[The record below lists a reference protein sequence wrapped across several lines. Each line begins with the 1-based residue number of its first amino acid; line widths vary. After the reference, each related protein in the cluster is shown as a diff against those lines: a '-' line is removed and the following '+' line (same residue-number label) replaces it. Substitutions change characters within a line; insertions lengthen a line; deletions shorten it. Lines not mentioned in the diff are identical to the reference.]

1 MNLRELFARNFKYY
15 RKQAQISQ
23 MKLAEMCE
31 TSSNY
36 VGEIE
41 TGKKFPSPEMMEK
54 ISDVLGVSPWCFLY
68 EEDAFE
74 TSNKNHAINI
84 EDKLSIEKKE
94 QLSLELTTEVNSK
107 IKEILSKY

>member
-1 MNLRELFARNFKYY
+1 
-15 RKQAQISQ
+15 

-54 ISDVLGVSPWCFLY
+54 ISDVLGVSPWC
-68 EEDAFE
+68 
-74 TSNKNHAINI
+74 
-84 EDKLSIEKKE
+84 
-94 QLSLELTTEVNSK
+94 
-107 IKEILSKY
+107 